1 MQLWT
6 TGEQMDRQHLLVI
19 SARHELGAA
28 LRAAQK
34 QRPWHYALNG
44 VSDHELTL
52 ASLIGMTSA
61 QTERL
66 LLVCGLSK
74 KKWRAETK
82 SQSSSRG
89 LQEVGFYYVVSP
101 DASQAFAAEQI

>member
-1 MQLWT
+1 
-6 TGEQMDRQHLLVI
+6 
-19 SARHELGAA
+19 
-28 LRAAQK
+28 
-34 QRPWHYALNG
+34 
-44 VSDHELTL
+44 
-52 ASLIGMTSA
+52 MTSA

-82 SQSSSRG
+82 SQSSSGG

-101 DASQAFAAEQI
+101 DAWQAFAVEQI